1 MTTGKI
7 AGIETRDPAFQQ
19 PAVWIEQGLAER
31 AQMLGY
37 TPVEPTAV
45 LATHL
50 QEIVRRHAD
59 ELLTRDATKHLL
71 DELKKTSPAVVDEL
85 IPNPLKLAE
94 VQQVL
99 QMLLREE
106 VPIRQLSLILETLGD
121 YAGKTKDPVF
131 LAEYVRH
138 RLARTI
144 CIALP
149 RRRRP
154 AVHVLTLDPALEDK
168 IAAGI
173 EHTERG
179 LFIRTP
185 PQTVEKICDQI
196 GNGAAQADPRRQ
208 AADPARQPADSRGP
222 EATHR
227 REPAAADRAEL

>member
-1 MTTGKI
+1 DFGQ
-7 AGIETRDPAFQQ
+7 RAFASDEVLQ
-19 PAVWIEQGLAER
+19 ER

-37 TPVEPTAV
+37 SPVEPTAV

-71 DELKKTSPAVVDEL
+71 DELKKNSQAVVDEL

-106 VPIRQLSLILETLGD
+106 VPIRQLGQILETLGD
-121 YAGKTKDPVF
+121 YAGKTKDLVF

-144 CIALP
+144 CSRYRDSDARLF
-149 RRRRP
+149 
-154 AVHVLTLDPALEDK
+154 VLTLDAGLE
-168 IAAGI
+168 
-173 EHTERG
+173 
-179 LFIRTP
+179 
-185 PQTVEKICDQI
+185 
-196 GNGAAQADPRRQ
+196 
-208 AADPARQPADSRGP
+208 
-222 EATHR
+222 
-227 REPAAADRAEL
+227 